1 MKYKV
6 IPPFIPSMGSVSPF
20 VVCDGPYESK
30 ESAALWE
37 INKMR
42 EHDAL
47 RAYEKLP
54 KGFKFEKISD

>member
-6 IPPFIPSMGSVSPF
+6 IPPFIPSMGSINPF
-20 VVCDGPYESK
+20 IVRDSPYESK
-30 ESAALWE
+30 ETAALWE

-47 RAYEKLP
+47 KPYENLP
-54 KGFKFEKISD
+54 KGFRFEKIPD